1 MVGTF
6 FFSLLCLITLRISQ
20 MPKNSFTAIDF
31 ETANGSRSSICQVG
45 LVRVMKGKVVD
56 QISVLVRPPQNSFS
70 SYNINVH
77 GITPQMTATALPF
90 DKVWPALE
98 HYIEG
103 QHLVAHNMAFDGSCL
118 KQTLEHYS
126 IPSPAY
132 QTHCT
137 YRLYGKKLSLLC
149 QQYQIGL
156 NHHDAL
162 SDALACAQLFWIYLN
177 R

>member
-1 MVGTF
+1 
-6 FFSLLCLITLRISQ
+6 
-20 MPKNSFTAIDF
+20 MPKNAFTAIDF

-45 LVRVMKGKVVD
+45 LVRVMRGKVVD
-56 QISVLVRPPQNSFS
+56 QINVLVRPPQNEYSSF
-70 SYNINVH
+70 NIGVH
-77 GITPQMTATALPF
+77 GITPAMTADALPF

-98 HYIEG
+98 HYIDG
-103 QHLVAHNMAFDGSCL
+103 QHLVAHNMAFDKSCL
-118 KQTLEHYS
+118 QQALAHYR
-126 IPSPAY
+126 IPEPAF

-149 QQYQIGL
+149 QQYGIRL

-162 SDALACAQLFWIYLN
+162 SDALACAQLFWLHLN